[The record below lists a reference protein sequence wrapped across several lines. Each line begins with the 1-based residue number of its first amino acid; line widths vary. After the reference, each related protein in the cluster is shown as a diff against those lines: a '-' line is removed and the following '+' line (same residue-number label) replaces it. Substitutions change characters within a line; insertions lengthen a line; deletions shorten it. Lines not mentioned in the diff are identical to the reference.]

1 MTNKGNRRV
10 FKLVILFLSRWINW
24 SNGCLLQARGVL
36 TSKKAPSDHTNA
48 STLFRWDLEED
59 REVTLVA
66 RIDRQSSLTR
76 FNINIIIPSF
86 FLVSFPDLPPSTIS
100 RIHRL
105 NSVFQ
110 SKKERKKQSVE
121 INPVTI
127 NILSIIIDGI
137 DYSRASIIRAPY

>member
-1 MTNKGNRRV
+1 MTNKGNRRIG
-10 FKLVILFLSRWINW
+10 KLVILFLSRWINW

-48 STLFRWDLEED
+48 LYFDGISRRTARIG
-59 REVTLVA
+59 VTLVA

-100 RIHRL
+100 IIHRL
-105 NSVFQ
+105 GSVFR
-110 SKKERKKQSVE
+110 SKKRKDDSKKVER
-121 INPVTI
+121 
-127 NILSIIIDGI
+127 
-137 DYSRASIIRAPY
+137 